1 MTALSDRGDH
11 YRGDQRGERAS
22 AMGLLNRRGFA
33 GGLAAFGAFA
43 ALPALAQAPDLGGV
57 QTPPTTGSRLPTVED
72 EAALL
77 ANLFTRMSTK
87 TTING
92 RPGFSLVLDTG
103 AGSSAI
109 AEDLAVALALPP
121 GPQVVVHGVTSAQIA
136 STVKIA
142 RLAFGGRRFNDVQ
155 AAVFPRE
162 MLGADG
168 LLGLDV
174 LSGFELSFDM
184 IRRTMLLTPSSAN
197 TIEFGR
203 AFGTS
208 SRIPR
213 GENGRT
219 RTGRFGQLIL
229 LNARADGVPV
239 ECFVDSGAQSS
250 IGNMALYTALGG
262 HEGPTIQRVMT
273 QVFGVTGQVLMAERG
288 GVGNLEINRQRLG
301 PTPLL
306 FADLHAFKALDMIER
321 PALLIGGDILYRF
334 REVSLDFG
342 RSRMAFT
349 GLRRP
354 LTTATRL

>member
-1 MTALSDRGDH
+1 MTALTDRGETD
-11 YRGDQRGERAS
+11 RGERAP
-22 AMGLLNRRGFA
+22 AIGQQNRRTFA
-33 GGLAAFGAFA
+33 GGRAAFSALAAA
-43 ALPALAQAPDLGGV
+43 PALAQAPDPRAV
-57 QTPPTTGSRLPTVED
+57 QAPPTTGSRLPTVED
-72 EAALL
+72 ETAIL

-87 TTING
+87 TAING
-92 RPGFSLVLDTG
+92 RTGYNLVLDTG
-103 AGSSAI
+103 AGRTAI
-109 AEDLAVALALPP
+109 AQDLAVALALPQ
-121 GPQVVVHGVTSAQIA
+121 GPEVVVHGVTSAQRA
-136 STVKIA
+136 PTVKVA
-142 RLAFGGRRFNDVQ
+142 RLAFGGRRFNNIE
-155 AAVFPRE
+155 AVVFTRE
-162 MLGADG
+162 QLGADG

-184 IRRTMLLTPSSAN
+184 IRRTMLLTP
-197 TIEFGR
+197 TGPGVIEFGR
-203 AFGTS
+203 SFSTP

-213 GENGRT
+213 GDNGRT

-262 HEGPTIQRVMT
+262 HQGPTIQRVMT

-306 FADLHAFKALDMIER
+306 FADLHAFGALDMIDR

-342 RSRMAFT
+342 RSRMAFS

-354 LTTATRL
+354 RGPAARL